1 MSTLRKIYESAKRE
15 YHRTGNLLA
24 KQRGKN
30 SAKARGIESAY
41 QLAKREYHRAGKA
54 LAKKGR

>member
-1 MSTLRKIYESAKRE
+1 MSTRSEYEAAKRE

-30 SAKARGIESAY
+30 TAKARGIEASYHA
-41 QLAKREYHRAGKA
+41 AKKEYHTLGNK